1 MPQTHQCRI
10 IFLSWKSEPFLHTC
24 LVELERYQEL
34 NSLIE
39 ARLIVLDP
47 LIDKLEQVAAA
58 VGDVSQVAAA
68 QRTVA
73 LIRVIKQTSKKNLNK
88 HKLNFIATALIQVN

>member
-1 MPQTHQCRI
+1 MQNY
-10 IFLSWKSEPFLHTC
+10 LSKLEERTLSALQSW
-24 LVELERYQEL
+24 VELERYQEL

-58 VGDVSQVAAA
+58 GVGDVSQVAAA

-73 LIRVIKQTSKKNLNK
+73 LIRVTQTDVKKNLNK
-88 HKLNFIATALIQVN
+88 HKLNFIVITALIQVN